1 MRIHFFTDYYRPEP
15 PPPAHHI
22 AERAAI
28 WQRAGH
34 QVTIVTNHPNYPEGK
49 VYAGYRNRPRTIE
62 TSPDGV
68 RIVRVWTYVADHKG
82 QLLKL
87 ADHGSYTAS
96 ALTQAL
102 REPKPDVVVA
112 TSPHLMAGLAGVL
125 YAQCVRRPMLLEIRD
140 LWPDS
145 VLRKGSLAYGVFKKI
160 ERYLYRHA
168 SAVSVLTPAFES
180 HVLGEGA
187 KRAVTIVGGVD
198 LSRFAPGD
206 APPQLRRDYGLEG
219 AFVVGYPGT
228 LGTAH
233 DTPLLL
239 EAATQ
244 LTGTRVRFLLIGG
257 GPFMRDLEA
266 QAQRTCP
273 GMIVFVPTQPPEAM
287 PDWWRAMDAGLVLLN
302 KTDAMRTVIP
312 SKMFECM
319 ATRKPIIF
327 VGPRGAGSDVVESC
341 QSGLIVDG
349 DGPSHLVRE
358 LSALASDTVRYR
370 QLADNALA
378 ASPRF
383 SRARQ
388 AQETLDVLTDLV
400 RSRPT

>member
-1 MRIHFFTDYYRPEP
+1 MKITFFTDYYRPEP

-34 QVTIVTNHPNYPEGK
+34 QVTIVTNHPNYPEGNI
-49 VYAGYRNRPRTIE
+49 YPGYRNALRTVE

-68 RIVRVWTYVADHKG
+68 RIVRVWTLVAGHHRR
-82 QLLKL
+82 LLKL
-87 ADHGSYTAS
+87 ADHASYSAS
-96 ALTQAL
+96 AALQAL
-102 REPKPDVVVA
+102 REPAPDVVVA
-112 TSPHLMAGLAGVL
+112 TSPHLMSGLAGVL
-125 YAQCVRRPMLLEIRD
+125 YAKRVRKPMLLEVRD

-145 VLRKGSLAYGVFKKI
+145 VLRKGSLAYRVFKGV
-160 ERYLYRHA
+160 ERYIYHNS

-187 KRAVTIVGGVD
+187 RRAVTIVGGVD
-198 LSRFAPGD
+198 LSRFSPGD
-206 APPQLRRDYGLEG
+206 PPPQLRRDLDLEG
-219 AFVVGYPGT
+219 MFVVGYPGT

-239 EAATQ
+239 EAARQ
-244 LTGTRVRFLLIGG
+244 LAGTRVRFLLIGG
-257 GPFMRDLEA
+257 GPFMQELEA
-266 QAQRTCP
+266 QAKAICP
-273 GMIVFVPTQPPEAM
+273 GMIRFVSTQPSEAM

-302 KTDAMRTVIP
+302 KTEAMRTVIP

-319 ATRKPIIF
+319 ATRKPIVY
-327 VGPRGAGSDVVESC
+327 VGPRGAGSDVVDSY
-341 QSGLIVDG
+341 QSGVIVDG

-358 LSALASDTVRYR
+358 LTSLASNAERYEALAT
-370 QLADNALA
+370 NALK

-383 SRARQ
+383 SRTRQ
-388 AQETLDVLTDLV
+388 AQETIALLGELAG
-400 RSRPT
+400 SHRP